1 MYISNPLLDSLILED
16 APYGDLTSSVLG
28 ISDQPGEIEYF
39 TREDCLLSGVEE
51 AIQMCKKIGLSI
63 TEHRKSGDSLAAG
76 ESFLC
81 ARGSAQCIHTAWKV
95 CLNMCDYYS
104 AVATK
109 TNRMVRAAQAEN
121 PHVAVLTTRKGIPS
135 TKPFAT
141 KAARVGGAF
150 PHRLGLS
157 ETILIFDHH
166 LAFIGGIDAL
176 IEKLP
181 EIKAHCCEK
190 KIIIEASLADAP
202 RLAQAGIDGIQFD
215 KVPAADLSEMVPRLR
230 GINPAITLLAAGG
243 VNEGNAASYAQTGVN
258 GLVTSC
264 LFFVKPID
272 MSVRIKA
279 LSS

>member
-16 APYGDLTSSVLG
+16 SPYGDLTSSVLG
-28 ISDQPGEIEYF
+28 IDDQPGEIEYF
-39 TREDCLLSGVEE
+39 TREDCILSCVEE
-51 AIQMCKKIGLSI
+51 AAQICKKLGLSI
-63 TEHRKSGDSLAAG
+63 ASSKKSGARLAAG

-81 ARGSAQCIHTAWKV
+81 AHGSAERIHTAWKV
-95 CLNMCDYYS
+95 CLNLCDYYS

-109 TNRMVRAAQAEN
+109 TNRMLRLAQTKN
-121 PHVAVLTTRKGIPS
+121 PHIAVLTTRKGIPA

-141 KAARVGGAF
+141 KAACVGGAF

-166 LAFIGGIDAL
+166 LTFIGGIDAL

-215 KVPAADLSEMVPRLR
+215 KVPSSDLAALVPQLR
-230 GINPAITLLAAGG
+230 AINPAITLLAAGG
-243 VNEGNAASYAQTGVN
+243 VNEGNAAEYAQTGVD

-279 LSS
+279 L

>member
-28 ISDQPGEIEYF
+28 ISDQTGEIEYF
-39 TREDCLLSGVEE
+39 TREDCLLSCVEE
-51 AIQMCKKIGLSI
+51 AMQICKKIGLTIVS
-63 TEHRKSGDSLAAG
+63 HKNSGDALSAG

-81 ARGSAQCIHTAWKV
+81 ARGSADRLHTAWKV
-95 CLNMCDYYS
+95 CLNLCDYYS

-109 TNRMVRAAQAEN
+109 TQRMVRAAQAEN
-121 PHVAVLTTRKGIPS
+121 PHVTVLTTRKGIPN

-141 KAARVGGAF
+141 KAALAGGAF

-166 LAFIGGIDAL
+166 LAFIGGLDAL

-181 EIKAHCCEK
+181 TMKAHCCEK
-190 KIIIEASLADAP
+190 KIIIEADLADAP

-215 KVPAADLSEMVPRLR
+215 KVAPSELAALVPQLR
-230 GINPAITLLAAGG
+230 AINPAITLLAAGG
-243 VNEGNAASYAQTGVN
+243 VNEGNAAEYAQTGVD

-272 MSVRIKA
+272 MSVRITA
-279 LSS
+279 L

>member
-16 APYGDLTSSVLG
+16 SPYGDLTSSVLG
-28 ISDQPGEIEYF
+28 IDDQPGEIEYF
-39 TREDCLLSGVEE
+39 TREDCILSCVEE
-51 AIQMCKKIGLSI
+51 AAQICKKLGLSI
-63 TEHRKSGDSLAAG
+63 VSSKKSGERLAAG

-81 ARGSAQCIHTAWKV
+81 ARGSAERIHTAWKV
-95 CLNMCDYYS
+95 CLNLCDYYS

-109 TNRMVRAAQAEN
+109 TNRMVRAAQTEN
-121 PHVAVLTTRKGIPS
+121 SHIAVLTTRKGIPA

-141 KAARVGGAF
+141 KAARAGGAF

-166 LAFIGGIDAL
+166 LAFIGGIEAL

-181 EIKAHCCEK
+181 EMKAHCCEK
-190 KIIIEASLADAP
+190 KIIIEAGLTDAP

-215 KVPAADLSEMVPRLR
+215 KVPSSDLAALVPQLR
-230 GINPAITLLAAGG
+230 AINPAITLLAAGG
-243 VNEGNAASYAQTGVN
+243 VNEGNAAEYARTGVD

-279 LSS
+279 L